1 MPVKTEREERE
12 TLLRRAEK
20 IERESKYISGI
31 AIIVS
36 LLNLYFIFF
45 K

>member
-1 MPVKTEREERE
+1 MPLKTEREERE

-20 IERESKYISGI
+20 VERESKYISAV

-36 LLNLYFIFF
+36 ILNLYLIFF